1 MCALAV
7 DLTAEARNAFMTL
20 RTSRTPNHAFVMR
33 PDPDDLKIYLE
44 HEYPEGKSLDD
55 IAMQLPS
62 NEPRFIVIMPE
73 RVHPDG
79 RKSYP
84 FVLCCYCPPG
94 LSPQVNIVY
103 SNSRTLIAR
112 DFQLNL
118 IWDVHKKLALGDE
131 ELIDK
136 FNTNKW

>member
-1 MCALAV
+1 MCALAM
-7 DLTAEARNAFMTL
+7 DLTQEARDAFYRL

-55 IAMQLPS
+55 IAMSLPS
-62 NEPRFIVIMPE
+62 NEPRFVIIMPE

-131 ELIDK
+131 ELIEK